1 MTPIIFHIDV
11 NSAYLSWTAVE
22 QLKNGAK
29 VDLREIPAIIGGDQK
44 SRHGVVLAKSPAAKR
59 YGIRTGEPVANAF
72 RKCPNLAMFP
82 PNHKMYR
89 EKSRLLMEY
98 LRTFTKEIE
107 QVSVDECYMDF
118 TSIADRYHSPID
130 GAVEIKDGIKER
142 FGFTVNIGISS
153 NKLLAK
159 MASDFEK
166 PDRIHTLFPE
176 EIEQKMWP
184 LPVGELYMAGK
195 SSVEV
200 LKKLEINTIGDL
212 ARTDPNLITLHLKSH
227 GRMLWEFANGRG
239 ADVVRAE
246 PEEAKGIGNS
256 TTLREDAATMEE
268 VRPVFERLAGSVA
281 GRLRKAGKKAGM
293 VSMEIKYHDF
303 RTASHQIQLDKAT
316 SDEKVLMETAC
327 SLFLEIWSGEPVRL
341 LGIRTSKLVDEA
353 APEQLTIFDIQM
365 PPEPDEKHKR
375 LKKAMDEL
383 NARFGEGAVVKASL
397 MKKSPGKESHPGKKD
412 SGKRASAYGKDESLR
427 GKS

>member
-1 MTPIIFHIDV
+1 MTSIIFHIDV

-72 RKCPNLAMFP
+72 RKCPNLAVYP
-82 PNHKMYR
+82 PDHRMYR
-89 EKSRLLMEY
+89 EKSRMLMEY

-118 TSIADRYHSPID
+118 TEIAGRYHSPVD
-130 GAVEIKDGIKER
+130 GAVEIRDGIREK
-142 FGFTVNIGISS
+142 FGFTVNIGIST

-176 EIEQKMWP
+176 EIKEKMWP
-184 LPVGELYMAGK
+184 LPIGELYMAGR
-195 SSVEV
+195 SSVET

-212 ARTDPNLITLHLKSH
+212 AQSDLKLIMLHLKSH
-227 GRMLWEFANGRG
+227 GKMLWEFANGIG
-239 ADVVRAE
+239 ASTVQSV

-256 TTLREDAATMEE
+256 TTLREDAATYEE
-268 VRPVFERLAGSVA
+268 VVPIFGELAESVS
-281 GRLRKAGKKAGM
+281 GRLKKAGKKAGM
-293 VSMEIKYHDF
+293 VSMEIKYYDF
-303 RTASHQIQLDKAT
+303 RTISHQIQL
-316 SDEKVLMETAC
+316 EKPSNDRNVLKETAC
-327 SLFLEIWSGEPVRL
+327 SLFLEVWSGEPVRL
-341 LGIRTSKLVDEA
+341 LGIRTSKLEDET
-353 APEQLTIFDIQM
+353 APEQLSIFDIEI
-365 PPEPDEKHKR
+365 PKEPDEKHKR

-383 NARFGEGAVVKASL
+383 NERFGEGAVMKASL
-397 MKKSPGKESHPGKKD
+397 MPKKKTDQEQTGGKQPNERKK
-412 SGKRASAYGKDESLR
+412 L
-427 GKS
+427 

>member
-22 QLKNGAK
+22 QLKNGSA

-44 SRHGVVLAKSPAAKR
+44 SRHGVVLAKSPAAKQ

-72 RKCPNLAMFP
+72 RKCPNLVMYP
-82 PNHKMYR
+82 PDHKMYR
-89 EKSRLLMEY
+89 EKSRMLMEY

-118 TSIADRYHSPID
+118 TPIAKRYHSPID

-142 FGFTVNIGISS
+142 FGFTVNIGIST

-159 MASDFEK
+159 MASDFQK

-176 EIEQKMWP
+176 EIRVKMWP
-184 LPVGELYMAGK
+184 LPIGELYMAGR

-212 ARTDPNLITLHLKSH
+212 AQSDPALIALHLKSH

-239 ADVVRAE
+239 TDIVQAE

-256 TTLREDAATMEE
+256 TTLREDAKTMED
-268 VRPVFERLAGSVA
+268 VRPVFDELAQSVGRRLK
-281 GRLRKAGKKAGM
+281 KAGKKAGM
-293 VSMEIKYHDF
+293 VSMEIKYYDF
-303 RTASHQIQLDKAT
+303 RTLSHQAQLERPSNDPQ
-316 SDEKVLMETAC
+316 VLKETAC
-327 SLFLEIWSGEPVRL
+327 SLFLEAWSGEPVRL
-341 LGIRTSKLVDEA
+341 LGIRTSKLSDESE
-353 APEQLTIFDIQM
+353 PEQMTLFEWE
-365 PPEPDEKHKR
+365 PPKEPDEKHKK

-383 NARFGEGAVVKASL
+383 NARFGDGAVMKASL
-397 MKKSPGKESHPGKKD
+397 MKKPRVKREDEGKE
-412 SGKRASAYGKDESLR
+412 L
-427 GKS
+427 

>member
-22 QLKNGAK
+22 QLKNGSA

-44 SRHGVVLAKSPAAKR
+44 SRHGVVLAKSPAAKQ

-72 RKCPNLAMFP
+72 RKCPDLVMYP
-82 PNHKMYR
+82 PDHKMYR
-89 EKSRLLMEY
+89 ENSRLLMEY

-118 TSIADRYHSPID
+118 TSIAGRYHSPVD
-130 GAVEIKDGIKER
+130 GALEIKDGIKER
-142 FGFTVNIGISS
+142 FGFTVNIGIST

-159 MASDFEK
+159 MASDFRK

-176 EIEQKMWP
+176 EIRVKMWP
-184 LPVGELYMAGK
+184 LPIGELYMAGK
-195 SSVEV
+195 SSVET

-212 ARTDPNLITLHLKSH
+212 AQADPELIALHLKSH
-227 GRMLWEFANGRG
+227 GKMLWEFANGRG
-239 ADVVRAE
+239 RDVVQAE

-256 TTLREDAATMEE
+256 TTLRADAETEEE
-268 VRPVFERLAGSVA
+268 VYAVFGELAQSVGRRLK
-281 GRLRKAGKKAGM
+281 KAGKKAGM

-303 RTASHQIQLDKAT
+303 RTISHQMQL
-316 SDEKVLMETAC
+316 EKPSNDPELLKDTAY
-327 SLFLEIWSGEPVRL
+327 SLFLEVWSGEPVRL
-341 LGIRTSKLVDEA
+341 LGIRTSKLADESE
-353 APEQLTIFDIQM
+353 PEQLSIFDIEM

-397 MKKSPGKESHPGKKD
+397 MKKGG
-412 SGKRASAYGKDESLR
+412 GGRKRDGEA
-427 GKS
+427 

>member
-44 SRHGVVLAKSPAAKR
+44 SRHGVVLAKSPAAKKF
-59 YGIRTGEPVANAF
+59 GIRTGEPVANAF
-72 RKCPNLAMFP
+72 RKCPNLVMYP
-82 PNHKMYR
+82 PDHKMYR
-89 EKSRLLMEY
+89 EKSRMLMEY

-118 TSIADRYHSPID
+118 TPIAKRYHSPID

-142 FGFTVNIGISS
+142 FGFTVNIGIST

-159 MASDFEK
+159 MASDFQK

-176 EIEQKMWP
+176 EIRVKMWP
-184 LPVGELYMAGK
+184 LPIGELYMAGR

-212 ARTDPNLITLHLKSH
+212 AQSDPALIALHLKSH

-239 ADVVRAE
+239 TDIVQAE

-256 TTLREDAATMEE
+256 TTLREDAKTMED
-268 VRPVFERLAGSVA
+268 VRPVFDELAQSVGRRLK
-281 GRLRKAGKKAGM
+281 KAGKKAGM
-293 VSMEIKYHDF
+293 VSMEIKYYDF
-303 RTASHQIQLDKAT
+303 RTLSHQAQLERPSNDPQ
-316 SDEKVLMETAC
+316 VLKETAC
-327 SLFLEIWSGEPVRL
+327 SLFLEAWSGEPVRL
-341 LGIRTSKLVDEA
+341 LGIRTSKLSDESE
-353 APEQLTIFDIQM
+353 PEQMTLFEWE
-365 PPEPDEKHKR
+365 PPKEPDEKHKK

-383 NARFGEGAVVKASL
+383 NARFGDGAVMKASL
-397 MKKSPGKESHPGKKD
+397 MKKPRVKREDEGKE
-412 SGKRASAYGKDESLR
+412 L
-427 GKS
+427 

>member
-22 QLKNGAK
+22 QLKNGSA

-44 SRHGVVLAKSPAAKR
+44 SRHGVVLAKSPAAKQ

-72 RKCPNLAMFP
+72 RKCPDLVMYP
-82 PNHKMYR
+82 PDHKMYR

-118 TSIADRYHSPID
+118 TSIAGRYHSPVD
-130 GAVEIKDGIKER
+130 GALEIKDGIKER
-142 FGFTVNIGISS
+142 FGFTVNIGIST

-159 MASDFEK
+159 MASDFRK

-176 EIEQKMWP
+176 EIRVKMWP
-184 LPVGELYMAGK
+184 LPIGELYMAGR
-195 SSVEV
+195 SSVET

-212 ARTDPNLITLHLKSH
+212 AQADPELIALHLKSH
-227 GRMLWEFANGRG
+227 GKMLWEFANGRG
-239 ADVVRAE
+239 RDVVQAE

-256 TTLREDAATMEE
+256 TTLRADAETEEE
-268 VRPVFERLAGSVA
+268 VYAVFGELAQSVGRRLK
-281 GRLRKAGKKAGM
+281 KAGKKAGM

-303 RTASHQIQLDKAT
+303 RTISHQMQL
-316 SDEKVLMETAC
+316 EKPSNDPELLKDTAY
-327 SLFLEIWSGEPVRL
+327 SLFLEVWSGEPVRL
-341 LGIRTSKLVDEA
+341 LGIRTSKLADESE
-353 APEQLTIFDIQM
+353 PEQLSIFDIEM

-397 MKKSPGKESHPGKKD
+397 MKKGG
-412 SGKRASAYGKDESLR
+412 GGRKRDGEA
-427 GKS
+427 